1 MSLTLATLLP
11 GLLLIMLGVAL
22 VSGRP
27 VVGAALKAMPR
38 SPVATVLFFTAGS
51 AWFLVRVWHLSPADF
66 GNYRTL
72 LFIAFAAIALLAFKY
87 VPDFL
92 AVRGL
97 AILMLLAATPLLDA
111 AFMEYEHPQRLL
123 LVGLVYV
130 GIALAIY
137 LGAVPYRLRDF
148 FGWLFRAPGR
158 SRMLGAGLLGY
169 GGLLAI
175 IAFTY

>member
-1 MSLTLATLLP
+1 MTLTLATLLP
-11 GLLLIMLGVAL
+11 GLLLMLIGAAL

-27 VVGAALKAMPR
+27 LVRATLLQLPR
-38 SPVATVLFFTAGS
+38 SPVATVVFFTAGS
-51 AWFLVRVWHLSPADF
+51 AWFLFRVWHLSPADF

-97 AILMLLAATPLLDA
+97 AILMLLAATPLLEA

-137 LGAVPYRLRDF
+137 LGAAPYRLRDF

-158 SRMLGAGLLGY
+158 SRALGAGLAGY
-169 GGLLAI
+169 GLLLAI
-175 IAFTY
+175 TAFTY